1 MRNHNLDDQVEDII
15 NEVGQSVSKLYNSIR
30 LFSNDNRKFMPYW
43 EYLLSTVDNYDMDQF
58 KFLEI
63 ISVEVQQTQ

>member
-1 MRNHNLDDQVEDII
+1 MRNHNHDDQVEEII

>member
-1 MRNHNLDDQVEDII
+1 MRNHNHDDQVEDII
-15 NEVGQSVSKLYNSIR
+15 NEVGQSVSKLHYSIR

>member
-1 MRNHNLDDQVEDII
+1 MRNHNHDDQVEDII